1 MLPAPAPRGR
11 RPRAQPPHLSP
22 ANCSHTPP
30 LRVSF
35 RSWSRSS
42 ENTRGCIFYLKEP
55 RVAFCADGALW
66 LFPSVSAK
74 FLPSTKGGKSCWGTK
89 ASGQSPPP
97 FHGAGL
103 LWGCG
108 GVGAG
113 GAEGR
118 ACRWLRYPPHPDSR
132 LQTPLI
138 TLLMSLC
145 SQMRWFWLR
154 SGAADCISHRSLH
167 PRSND
172 LYQGTVLTFRLAPR
186 SERRL
191 GTWTSLF
198 TCNDRHD
205 VGSFFPS
212 VFYTQ
217 LRLQA

>member
-1 MLPAPAPRGR
+1 MLPAPALRGR

-22 ANCSHTPP
+22 NNCSHTPP
-30 LRVSF
+30 LCVSF

-42 ENTRGCIFYLKEP
+42 ENTRGCIFYLEEP
-55 RVAFCADGALW
+55 RVAFRADGELL

-74 FLPSTKGGKSCWGTK
+74 FLPSGKGGKSCWGVK

-97 FHGAGL
+97 LRSAGL
-103 LWGCG
+103 PWGYG

-113 GAEGR
+113 GAAELAGGS
-118 ACRWLRYPPHPDSR
+118 ATPPRPNSR

-186 SERRL
+186 SERGL
-191 GTWTSLF
+191 GTWTSPF
-198 TCNDRHD
+198 TCNDRDD

-212 VFYTQ
+212 VFYAQ